1 MVSITPNDSTEV
13 VTAIDIITNPRES
26 TVISY
31 MYLRTTIDVGIGS
44 TSEGIVDASV
54 TQIDVRIAK
63 DITFITATIDVFCL
77 RNG

>member
-13 VTAIDIITNPRES
+13 VTAIDIVSNPRETAVVS
-26 TVISY
+26 D
-31 MYLRTTIDVGIGS
+31 MYLSTTIDIGIGS